1 MKQQW
6 QQLAAKLDTRNQR
19 ERALIF
25 FMVIVVVG
33 SLVNALWID
42 PLLARKKK
50 AMQEVMSQQEQLQTL
65 SSQIQVIMSGGK
77 PDPDAPFR
85 VQLAGLEQKLSQSRA
100 ALQEVQQ
107 NLVPPDKMARLLE
120 DVLTQ
125 NRKLKLVALK
135 TLPVSDVLDM
145 SEGVS
150 NQSQAGQSKEELK
163 SAAPAI
169 YKHGVEI
176 TVSGNY
182 AELTHYLDTLEKL
195 PWRMFWGKAEMH
207 VEEYPRVTLTI
218 TLYTLSMDKTWL
230 NV

>member
-42 PLLARKKK
+42 PLLVRKKK

-77 PDPDAPFR
+77 SDPDAPFR

-145 SEGVS
+145 SGGIS
-150 NQSQAGQSKEELK
+150 SQSQAGQSKEELK

>member
-19 ERALIF
+19 ERTLIF

-42 PLLARKKK
+42 PLLVRKKK

-77 PDPDAPFR
+77 SDPDAPFR

-145 SEGVS
+145 SGGIS
-150 NQSQAGQSKEELK
+150 SQSQAGQSKEELK